1 MPIRGGLN
9 ESNCI
14 DSEGGGINMN
24 MINFAGFVSI
34 GVGSLLM
41 GWTTAKCVNDNK
53 LNFVCGLVSNLLT
66 ICGTAMVVGG

>member
-1 MPIRGGLN
+1 
-9 ESNCI
+9 
-14 DSEGGGINMN
+14 MN

-53 LNFVCGLVSNLLT
+53 LNFVCGLVRNLLT